1 MSDRARLLYLIGQF
15 PAINHTYIFEEV
27 KILRTLGFDVLIA
40 SVSPPDRP
48 LPELSPD
55 EREETARTYYIK
67 SVPTAEMLLLNLRE
81 FMRHPLGYLR
91 GLVFAL
97 RLGGCGPKQAVYHL
111 AYFAEAVLIGR
122 YMRRLGISH
131 VHANFS
137 ATVSLLVTHTFPATM
152 SFVAHGYGE
161 LHDPTATHLKE
172 RIRGSSFVRSVSRY
186 GRSQMMLS
194 CDRKDWPKLIHIP
207 LGIEGARYVPAPPRT
222 NPLCPTVVCVGRL
235 APEKGQEILLEA
247 IAILR
252 AQGRSL
258 RLRFVG
264 DGPDRAWLESR
275 ASELGIASN
284 VDFVGWV
291 EPERLRDVY
300 AETDVC
306 VLSSLAEGVPIVLM
320 EAMAMQIACVAPR
333 ISGIPELIEHGVDG
347 MLFAVGDVTE
357 LSQQIGRLL
366 DSPELRFKV
375 GRAARIRV
383 LGDYD
388 LATNTKRFARMLA
401 ERLGTQPPVA
411 SPLN

>member
-27 KILRTLGFDVLIA
+27 KLLRTLGFDVFLA

-48 LPELSPD
+48 LHELSPE

-67 SVPTAEMLLLNLRE
+67 SVPTAAMLLLNLTE
-81 FMRHPLGYLR
+81 FMRHPLSYLR
-91 GLVFAL
+91 GLLFAL

-122 YMRRLGISH
+122 YMRRHGISH

-137 ATVSLLVTHTFPATM
+137 ATVSLLVTRTFPATM

-161 LHDPTATHLKE
+161 LYDPTATHLEE
-172 RIRGSSFVRSVSRY
+172 RIRGSLFVRSVSRY

-207 LGIEGARYVPAPPRT
+207 LGIDGARYLPPPPRT
-222 NPLCPTVVCVGRL
+222 NPACPTVVCVGRL

-247 IAILR
+247 IAVLR

-264 DGPDRAWLESR
+264 DGPDRAWLERR
-275 ASELGIASN
+275 ASELGIASH
-284 VDFVGWV
+284 VEFVGWV

-300 AETDVC
+300 AETDLC

-320 EAMAMQIACVAPR
+320 EAMAMEIACVAPR
-333 ISGIPELIEHGVDG
+333 ISGIPELIDHGVDG

-357 LSQQIGRLL
+357 LSHQIGTLL

-375 GRAARIRV
+375 GQAARVRV

-388 LATNTKRFARMLA
+388 LAMNTKRFAQALA
-401 ERLGTQPPVA
+401 ERLGSKPPLA
-411 SPLN
+411 S